1 MTPARS
7 QRLPV
12 RAIAIAFLAI
22 PLAGCWGAQFVRMPN
37 YTEETRADVMDLAA
51 ESAAD
56 RERVLALETAI
67 AEQTA
72 LIRAMRA
79 ELSGEIGA
87 LNDRLTAL
95 EERLGSQEER
105 RSRGSAF
112 RAPDLAP
119 ALADSSARAAATA
132 SENARAVYDAAYL
145 ELLKGNYDLAV
156 EGFDGFLAQY
166 PESDLADNA
175 QYWIGEC
182 HLARGETSLAMTA
195 FLGVESRWPRGDKVP
210 GALLKV
216 AHCLSAEHEVDASR
230 RTLESLVARFPKTE
244 EARLAQERLAK
255 ASGGR

>member
-1 MTPARS
+1 MNRARKT
-7 QRLPV
+7 RLPV
-12 RAIAIAFLAI
+12 RAIAVALAAI

-56 RERVLALETAI
+56 RERLESLETAI

-79 ELSGEIGA
+79 ESASEIAA
-87 LNDRLTAL
+87 LNDRLSAL
-95 EERLGSQEER
+95 EERLGSQDER
-105 RSRGSAF
+105 RSRNTSFQTRDDA
-112 RAPDLAP
+112 AAP
-119 ALADSSARAAATA
+119 ADSASRAAASA
-132 SENARAVYDAAYL
+132 SENSRAAYDAAYL

-156 EGFDGFLAQY
+156 EAFNGFLAQY
-166 PESDLADNA
+166 PQSDLADNA

-195 FLGVESRWPRGDKVP
+195 FLAVESRWPTGDKVP

-216 AHCLSAEHEVDASR
+216 AHCLQAEHELDASR
-230 RTLESLVARFPKTE
+230 RTLESLVARFPNTE
-244 EARLAQERLAK
+244 EARLAQERLTR